1 MILYLLGDWKR
12 GAEDMEIMLK
22 AIDDDRIIITED
34 KDFGEII
41 FKYGLVPPG
50 ITFLGQRQQTR
61 RRE

>member
-1 MILYLLGDWKR
+1 
-12 GAEDMEIMLK
+12 MEIMLK